1 MEEIIDKIPQ
11 LENRIYVIGG
21 PREQA
26 LDEALTLILHL
37 TDKHYL
43 TTEYYCLKN
52 TEEEIKSKF
61 EKIAAA
67 TSLGKGCRAFFRT
80 QKNGDVLVINRNI
93 KASHSRRFVRLVFID
108 SLEAIHI
115 KGKGHNREE
124 VLKELTKKNPLIIVS
139 DLLAHSDSITTHL
152 DSNGVM
158 LSFTKV

>member
-11 LENRIYVIGG
+11 LENKIYVIGG

-43 TTEYYCLKN
+43 TTEYYCLKS
-52 TEEEIKSKF
+52 TEEEINSKF

-67 TSLGKGCRAFFRT
+67 TGLGKGCRAFFRT
-80 QKNGDVLVINRNI
+80 QKSGDVLLINRNI

-108 SLEAIHI
+108 SLESIHLRD
-115 KGKGHNREE
+115 KEHNREE

-139 DLLAHSDSITTHL
+139 DLLAPSDSITTHL
-152 DSNGVM
+152 ESNGVM

>member
-26 LDEALTLILHL
+26 QDEALTLILHL

-43 TTEYYCLKN
+43 TTEYYYLKN

-67 TSLGKGCRAFFRT
+67 TGLGKGCRAFFRT
-80 QKNGDVLVINRNI
+80 QKSGDVLLINRNI

-108 SLEAIHI
+108 SLESIHL

-124 VLKELTKKNPLIIVS
+124 VLKKLTKKNPLIIVS
-139 DLLAHSDSITTHL
+139 DLLTPSDSTTTHL

>member
-43 TTEYYCLKN
+43 TTEYYCLKS

-61 EKIAAA
+61 EKIAAT
-67 TSLGKGCRAFFRT
+67 TSLGKGRRADFRT
-80 QKNGDVLVINRNI
+80 QQNGDVLVINRNI
-93 KASHSRRFVRLVFID
+93 KASHNRRFVRLVFID
-108 SLEAIHI
+108 SLESIHL
-115 KGKGHNREE
+115 KGKEHNREE
-124 VLKELTKKNPLIIVS
+124 VLKELTKKNPIIIVS
-139 DLLAHSDSITTHL
+139 DLLAPSDSTTTHL